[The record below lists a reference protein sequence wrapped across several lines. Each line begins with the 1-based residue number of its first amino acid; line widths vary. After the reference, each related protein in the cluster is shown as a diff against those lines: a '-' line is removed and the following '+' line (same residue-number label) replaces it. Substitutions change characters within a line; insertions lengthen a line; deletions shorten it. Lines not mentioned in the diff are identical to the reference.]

1 MKSVTIEE
9 LRERLDEV
17 IAEVEKGETL
27 SITRDGKT
35 LFLMK
40 PGLTITPPRL
50 PGRAQDVKLGPR
62 LKNLQTDAA
71 QLIID
76 ERDRQRSEKKW
87 RP

>member
-17 IAEVEKGETL
+17 IEEVENGETL
-27 SITRDGKT
+27 SITRNGKT
-35 LFLMK
+35 VFLMK

-50 PGRAQDVKLGPR
+50 PGRPQDVKLGPPPKSLR
-62 LKNLQTDAA
+62 TDAA
-71 QLIID
+71 QMIID
-76 ERDRQRSEKKW
+76 ERDRERSEKKW